1 MKNTGTILGAVALA
15 AVSVLYVLHF
25 AGPKTG
31 SNNIDKSKTDSHTHG
46 QIAYFDMDSV
56 EQHYQFIKDARDEIK
71 KAEESISGELNGM
84 KKGYMGRVQQLQSQA
99 PTMSQQDGERAQ
111 AEINQMQVNLQ
122 QREAKLTQELQEK
135 QFKMMKD
142 INEKIADFLKGY
154 NADRKY
160 AYIISR
166 SPGDFV
172 YYADSAF
179 NITKD
184 VIEGL
189 NKTYKAQTPKK

>member
-1 MKNTGTILGAVALA
+1 MKNTGTILGGIALA
-15 AVSVLYVLHF
+15 AVAVLYVLHF
-25 AGPKTG
+25 TGAKSGG
-31 SNNIDKSKTDSHTHG
+31 SNSDSPKSSSHTHG
-46 QIAYFDMDSV
+46 HVAYFEMDSV

-142 INEKIADFLKGY
+142 INDKIAVFLKGY
-154 NADRKY
+154 NADKRY

-189 NKTYKAQTPKK
+189 NKTYKEQAPKK

>member
-1 MKNTGTILGAVALA
+1 MKNTGTILGGISLA
-15 AVSVLYVLHF
+15 AVAVLYVLHF
-25 AGPKTG
+25 SGPK
-31 SNNIDKSKTDSHTHG
+31 SASKGADSPKTNGHTPG
-46 QIAYFDMDSV
+46 QIAYFEMDSV

-71 KAEESISGELNGM
+71 KAEENISGELNGM

-99 PTMSQQDGERAQ
+99 PSMSQQDGERAQ

-142 INEKIADFLKGY
+142 INEKIAAFLKGY
-154 NADRKY
+154 NADKRF

-184 VIEGL
+184 VIDGL
-189 NKTYKAQTPKK
+189 NKTYKETAPKK

>member
-1 MKNTGTILGAVALA
+1 MAAVA
-15 AVSVLYVLHF
+15 VLYVLHF
-25 AGPKTG
+25 TGAKSDCGDAALPKA
-31 SNNIDKSKTDSHTHG
+31 SNHTHG
-46 QIAYFDMDSV
+46 QVAYFEMDSV
-56 EQHYQFIKDARDEIK
+56 EQHYQFIKDAREELK
-71 KAEESISGELNGM
+71 KAEERMSGELNGM

-111 AEINQMQVNLQ
+111 AEINQMQLNLQ
-122 QREAKLTQELQEK
+122 QREAKLAQELQEK
-135 QFKMMKD
+135 QFKMMKE
-142 INEKIADFLKGY
+142 INDKIALFLQEY
-154 NADRKY
+154 NADKRY

-189 NKTYKAQTPKK
+189 NKSYKGQAPKK